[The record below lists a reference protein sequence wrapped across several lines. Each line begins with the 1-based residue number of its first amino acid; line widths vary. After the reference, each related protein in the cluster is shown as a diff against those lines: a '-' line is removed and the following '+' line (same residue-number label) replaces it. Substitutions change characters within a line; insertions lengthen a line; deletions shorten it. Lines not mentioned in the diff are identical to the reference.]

1 MKKTLLLL
9 ILILVQSILFCQEI
23 NYNSYLSNAKKQFMS
38 GDYNSAKRHLMVYK
52 SLTNKKE
59 PVFMS
64 KIDSCIVLYNM
75 ADSFLLVSQ
84 YEEVLTCY
92 KKIIEINPSDNKVM
106 NRITKMEGQIEN
118 NKCKVSVFVSHKKT
132 YAR

>member
-52 SLTNKKE
+52 FLTNKKE

-118 NKCKVSVFVSHKKT
+118 NKCKMAVFVSYKKT